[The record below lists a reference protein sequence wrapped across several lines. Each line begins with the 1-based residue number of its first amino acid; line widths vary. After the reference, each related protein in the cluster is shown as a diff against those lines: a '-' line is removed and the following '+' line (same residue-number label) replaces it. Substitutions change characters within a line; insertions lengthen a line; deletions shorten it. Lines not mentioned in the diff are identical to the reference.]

1 MNLRSILTTG
11 VLISLIVSGC
21 VTTGS
26 TARLPPPAAS
36 SEGALGPS
44 DVVEIRVLQEAEI
57 SGSYQ
62 IDASGNLGF
71 PYVGAF
77 RVAGLTPEALGK
89 QLEKKLTSGG
99 FFLAP
104 VVTVLVTEFNSRN
117 VVVLGWVKNPG
128 RYRYTDGMGVIDAI
142 SAAGGVL
149 DNGQPGKT
157 TVTRKVDGVE
167 HSTQVA
173 VPAIVN
179 GRQPDQPLAVGDI
192 VFVPESPI

>member
-1 MNLRSILTTG
+1 MNLRSILTAG
-11 VLISLIVSGC
+11 ALLSLVASGC

-26 TARLPPPAAS
+26 SARLPAAAAS
-36 SEGALGPS
+36 AEGALGAS
-44 DVVEIRVLQEAEI
+44 DVLEIRLLQEAEI

-77 RVAGLTPEALGK
+77 RVAGLTPEALGE
-89 QLEKKLTSGG
+89 QLESKLTEGG

-104 VVTVLVTEFNSRN
+104 IVTVLVTEFNSRN
-117 VVVLGWVKNPG
+117 VVVLGSVRNPG
-128 RYRYTDGMGVIDAI
+128 RYRYTDGMSVIDAI

-149 DNGQPGKT
+149 DSGQPGKT

-167 HSTQVA
+167 HSIQVA